1 MVRLDRPVGDRPPSP
16 TTRPPR
22 ASLALSLV
30 LHGLIGLPLFAAG
43 SAGSASTD
51 QPAMI
56 VDVAMVSSAPTAAA
70 DANAAA
76 AEPTTQ
82 AEPPTQAVSRPDVP
96 LPPPDE
102 PPPLDSS
109 TMTTASERETKP
121 IERETRTVERETRID
136 LTPPEEPP
144 PLDTATLKVEREIKI
159 DLAPAE
165 EPPPLDTS
173 TLEPVEPPKPKL
185 APKPAP
191 PTQAAKVDTPRPVNP
206 RPAAKPA
213 APAGTPSSSF
223 GSANDA
229 RQAAA
234 GFLPAPAI
242 VWEGK
247 PRFRHPPT
255 PAAYPP
261 RAIELN
267 QQGEALVRVRLDTA
281 GSAVEIVLHRS
292 SGHHSLDR
300 AALAAVRSWH
310 FLPAMRDGRPV
321 PSWVEIPVRFHLR

>member
-1 MVRLDRPVGDRPPSP
+1 M
-16 TTRPPR
+16 RPPR
-22 ASLALSLV
+22 ASLALSLA
-30 LHGLIGLPLFAAG
+30 LHGLIGLPLLVAG
-43 SAGSASTD
+43 SAGSASVE
-51 QPAMI
+51 QPVTI
-56 VDVAMVSSAPTAAA
+56 VDVTMTSSAPTVAA
-70 DANAAA
+70 ANAAA
-76 AEPTTQ
+76 VESTLQ
-82 AEPPTQAVSRPDVP
+82 APLQPDTAF
-96 LPPPDE
+96 LPPE
-102 PPPLDSS
+102 ESPPLDTA
-109 TMTTASERETKP
+109 TMIVERRTTTIDRKTATAERETK
-121 IERETRTVERETRID
+121 ID

-144 PLDTATLKVEREIKI
+144 PLDTSTLKVEREIKI

-173 TLEPVEPPKPKL
+173 ALKPVESPK
-185 APKPAP
+185 PKPAP
-191 PTQAAKVDTPRPVNP
+191 KSAPPVQAAKVDTPRPANP
-206 RPAAKPA
+206 NPAARPAVRSGA
-213 APAGTPSSSF
+213 PSSNF

-229 RQAAA
+229 QQAAS

-261 RAIELN
+261 RAVELS

-281 GSAVEIVLHRS
+281 GTAVEIILHRS
-292 SGHHSLDR
+292 SGHHALDS

>member
-1 MVRLDRPVGDRPPSP
+1 M
-16 TTRPPR
+16 RPPR
-22 ASLALSLV
+22 ASLALSLA

-43 SAGSASTD
+43 ASGSASTE

-56 VDVAMVSSAPTAAA
+56 VDVAMASSGPTA
-70 DANAAA
+70 DAAA
-76 AEPTTQ
+76 AEPTPP
-82 AEPPTQAVSRPDVP
+82 AEPTAQATSRADVP
-96 LPPPDE
+96 LPPPE
-102 PPPLDSS
+102 EAPPLDTSK
-109 TMTTASERETKP
+109 MIIERQTTTVDRKTAAAERETK
-121 IERETRTVERETRID
+121 ID
-136 LTPPEEPP
+136 LISPEEPP
-144 PLDTATLKVEREIKI
+144 PLDTSALK
-159 DLAPAE
+159 
-165 EPPPLDTS
+165 
-173 TLEPVEPPKPKL
+173 PVESPK
-185 APKPAP
+185 PKPAP
-191 PTQAAKVDTPRPVNP
+191 KSAPPVQAAKVDTPRPANP
-206 RPAAKPA
+206 NPAARPAVPSGA
-213 APAGTPSSSF
+213 PSSNF

-229 RQAAA
+229 QQAAS

-261 RAIELN
+261 RAVELS

-281 GSAVEIVLHRS
+281 GTAVEIILHRS
-292 SGHHSLDR
+292 SGHHALDS